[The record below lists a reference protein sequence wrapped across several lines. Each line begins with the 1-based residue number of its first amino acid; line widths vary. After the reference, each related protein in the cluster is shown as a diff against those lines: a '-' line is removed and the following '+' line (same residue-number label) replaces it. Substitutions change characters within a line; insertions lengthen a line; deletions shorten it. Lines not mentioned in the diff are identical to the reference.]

1 MVFQPGRSLA
11 VYGVLLLLITGTSV
25 QYSSSILVKR
35 VCQPTMEEKIPLA
48 FSRPADPTLVE
59 CPLHVR
65 RSETEF
71 GMSSGPIDQLQ
82 AYHNGQPNFTH
93 DGHGGY
99 SRIVKETNNNS
110 QTKPRES
117 GHPGNGN
124 GVAFNLDQGM
134 AIPPPRKKQE
144 ERMVYQSPSSR
155 PVG

>member
-11 VYGVLLLLITGTSV
+11 VYGALLLLITGTSV

-59 CPLHVR
+59 GPLHLR

-110 QTKPRES
+110 QRKSSFFGSKWKLGDPQMLTGS
-117 GHPGNGN
+117 HPMDP
-124 GVAFNLDQGM
+124 NLYYFAKM
-134 AIPPPRKKQE
+134 T
-144 ERMVYQSPSSR
+144 
-155 PVG
+155 